1 MVVKKAKLRASTSA
15 VTIVGMG
22 MSPEDLG
29 SRALA
34 LIHEADILIGG
45 RRHLNYF
52 SKLPAQKIPIL
63 KNLKEVVSIIK
74 ASIKKKKKVV
84 VVASGDPG
92 YYGIASY
99 LIGHLG
105 KEKVEIMPNVTTFQ
119 AAFAKIKE
127 SWDDAFLLSIHGRPL
142 PKMAHLLK
150 KYRKVGVLIDNTHTP
165 GMIAKSVLSEDP
177 SLNATSVFILEKL
190 GTEEEEIHRYPLKDI
205 IKKSFS
211 SLSAMILI
219 AKTRNAETS
228 EEKIHLGIPDAFFSH
243 KGGLI
248 TKDDVRIFTLAK
260 LNLPKRG
267 VLWDIGSGSG
277 SIAIEA
283 ALLAPELT
291 ICAVEKYDK
300 RIRDIKKNM
309 KKFHTGNT
317 IVPILGEAPQMLK
330 ILPKPHRIFIGGTEG
345 QLISILRYCQN
356 SLHPSGKIVINAV
369 TLETVNAAISFFD
382 KAGWLSTVTFLNISK
397 MKKVGEQRR
406 FHPLNPVF
414 IIEGSKPEEKRCDA

>member
-1 MVVKKAKLRASTSA
+1 MAVKKARLQVSTNV
-15 VTIVGMG
+15 VTIVGIG

-29 SRALA
+29 SKALA
-34 LIHEADILIGG
+34 LIHGADILIGG

-52 SKLPAQKIPIL
+52 SKLPAQKIPIF

-74 ASIKKKKKVV
+74 TSIKKKKKVV
-84 VVASGDPG
+84 IIASGDPG

-99 LIGHLG
+99 LITHFG
-105 KEKVEIMPNVTTFQ
+105 KEKIEIIPNITTFQ

-127 SWDDAFLLSIHGRPL
+127 SWDDAFLLSLHGRPI
-142 PKMAHLLK
+142 PQMAHLLRR
-150 KYRKVGVLIDNTHTP
+150 YRKVGVLIDNTHTP
-165 GMIAKSVLSEDP
+165 GMIAKSILSEDS
-177 SLNATSVFILEKL
+177 SLKATSVFILEKL
-190 GTEEEEIHRYPLKDI
+190 GTEEEKIHRYPLKDI

-219 AKTRNAETS
+219 AKTRDEEAKG
-228 EEKIHLGIPDAFFSH
+228 EKIHLGIPDALFSH

-267 VLWDIGSGSG
+267 VFWDIGSGSG

-300 RIRDIKKNM
+300 RIRDVKKNM
-309 KKFHTGNT
+309 RKFHASNT
-317 IVPILGEAPQMLK
+317 IVPILGEAPQILK

-345 QLISILRYCQN
+345 QLLPILRYCRR
-356 SLHPSGKIVINAV
+356 SLLPSGKIVINAV
-369 TLETVNAAISFFD
+369 TLKTVDSAISFYD
-382 KAGWLSTVTFLNISK
+382 KIGWLSTVTLLNISK
-397 MKKVGEQRR
+397 MRKMGDQRR
-406 FHPLNPVF
+406 FHPLNPIF
-414 IIEGSKPEEKRCDA
+414 IIEGSKPEERG